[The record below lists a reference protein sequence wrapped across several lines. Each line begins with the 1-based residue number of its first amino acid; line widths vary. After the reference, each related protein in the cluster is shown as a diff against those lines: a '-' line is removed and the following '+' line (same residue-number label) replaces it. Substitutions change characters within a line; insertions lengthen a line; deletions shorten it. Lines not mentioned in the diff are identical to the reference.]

1 MNYVKHYE
9 TIIQI
14 NFEQIYIPSLL
25 SVATA
30 DKVLVFRLLV
40 TTAEVLMVECVFL
53 VFVVEVYKVFFWV
66 LVVTVVKVLRSKAV
80 TAIPGEVTSVTIG
93 VDEGML
99 ILVSVYVKTFDNRR
113 MDFVAVLL
121 GSCSEFI
128 TLEWGTSETEGVGKI
143 FVFIWVE
150 NNDGANVDC
159 IIMIDDDLV
168 LTTEGDLDI
177 AVVDEID
184 RVGTC
189 GLLVP
194 TDVVYVDDC
203 SIVLLQIDGNR
214 FTPYMT
220 EGITH
225 YVCNTIW

>member
-30 DKVLVFRLLV
+30 DKVLVFTLLV
-40 TTAEVLMVECVFL
+40 TTAEVVMVECVFL
-53 VFVVEVYKVFFWV
+53 VFMVEVYKVFVWV
-66 LVVTVVKVLRSKAV
+66 LVVSVVEVLRSKAV
-80 TAIPGEVTSVTIG
+80 SATPGKVASMTIG

-113 MDFVAVLL
+113 MDFVAVFL
-121 GSCSEFI
+121 GSCWELI

-143 FVFIWVE
+143 FEFIWVE

-159 IIMIDDDLV
+159 VIMIDDDLV

-177 AVVDEID
+177 AAVDEID
-184 RVGTC
+184 RLGTC

-194 TDVVYVDDC
+194 TDVIYVDDC

-225 YVCNTIW
+225 YVRNTIW